1 MFTYPT
7 LRLGQWIIT
16 VDHGIPWGDTVAGI
30 APPLTISPHPA
41 AEAVFIYESLLV
53 LTPGVSLG
61 VFSLRERHN
70 ATYNEH
76 MSNEWTAYSDAT
88 SWPMES
94 SMWTDPHD
102 RVQTQPTRFTSRL
115 IWMLVPT
122 KWGLEP
128 QILRWQTSTIRITL
142 QRLAISGPNLC
153 PVTEHR
159 G

>member
-1 MFTYPT
+1 MCFLFERDTTPSIMNT
-7 LRLGQWIIT
+7 C
-16 VDHGIPWGDTVAGI
+16 PWMNCI
-30 APPLTISPHPA
+30 QR
-41 AEAVFIYESLLV
+41 Y
-53 LTPGVSLG
+53 
-61 VFSLRERHN
+61 
-70 ATYNEH
+70 
-76 MSNEWTAYSDAT
+76 AT

-115 IWMLVPT
+115 IWMLVTDT

-128 QILRWQTSTIRITL
+128 QILRWQTSTIRITP

-159 G
+159 GWVVWPPHLLPRHSIITLHSTNGGICIMCVHSNQRRSMVTHYKVGSRHSTPTLRKA